1 MAIKKYYDSDC
12 NLGVLD
18 GKTVAVIGFGSQ
30 GHAHSENL
38 AESGVNVVVGL
49 RKGSAHWAKASEFA
63 ATHDNFKVMEVEEAA
78 KAGDVVMM
86 LVPDEL
92 CADIYNT
99 QVAPYMTEGKALAFA
114 HGFNI
119 HFKTIT
125 APKNVDVIM
134 IAPKGP
140 GHIVRRL
147 YTEGEGCPSLIC
159 VEQDYT
165 GKAKDIALAYAS
177 GIGFLGADYSML
189 NPNDIESITILKDAS
204 ATSMYGSQGSN
215 GVVLITTKSA
225 KEGEMKVEYNGFVS
239 FDQPFR
245 KLKVLDATQYRTV
258 FNERL
263 VALGN
268 DPYYSDTELAATGKG
283 INWQDEVLRSAVS
296 QNHQLAISGG
306 QSKIK
311 YYLSA
316 SYVNQEGVVVNSF
329 HKKYGFTGNIDS
341 KIRDNFDIVF
351 NLNGNYYES
360 KNLNT
365 ATYNGHPVSAALLYP
380 PDYPIFDENG
390 KYETP
395 GGTYGNVGSNP
406 VWLLNNGDED
416 GYGFKIL
423 AHARKHLLASGVG
436 IRQICDILLFAEH
449 YEKEIDWE
457 IFWDR
462 IRMTDGILFAEAIF
476 HLGVQYLGF
485 EEKQFYFP
493 EGVHSMKLDTER
505 LMEDI
510 LHSGIHGKGTRS
522 RLHSG
527 TLTLHAAEKRGLSG
541 IFPGL
546 FYMAFPPAKN
556 LLWRFPYLKK
566 HPYLLPFAWGQRLCG
581 YLREGPVLGSVKE
594 IVKTGRKRKE
604 ILREYGIFGEKRR

>member
-177 GIGFLGADYSML
+177 GIGAGRAGILQTTFKEETETDLFGEQAVLCGGVCALMQAGFETLVEAGYDPRNAYFECIHEMKLIVDLIYQSGFAGMRYSISNTAEYGDYITGPKIITEDTKKAMKKILS
-189 NPNDIESITILKDAS
+189 DIQDGTF
-204 ATSMYGSQGSN
+204 
-215 GVVLITTKSA
+215 A
-225 KEGEMKVEYNGFVS
+225 KEFLLDMSPAGKQVHFKAM
-239 FDQPFR
+239 R
-245 KLKVLDATQYRTV
+245 KLASEHPSEKVGEEIRKLYSW
-258 FNERL
+258 
-263 VALGN
+263 N
-268 DPYYSDTELAATGKG
+268 DESDKL
-283 INWQDEVLRSAVS
+283 IN
-296 QNHQLAISGG
+296 N
-306 QSKIK
+306 
-311 YYLSA
+311 
-316 SYVNQEGVVVNSF
+316 
-329 HKKYGFTGNIDS
+329 
-341 KIRDNFDIVF
+341 
-351 NLNGNYYES
+351 
-360 KNLNT
+360 
-365 ATYNGHPVSAALLYP
+365 
-380 PDYPIFDENG
+380 
-390 KYETP
+390 
-395 GGTYGNVGSNP
+395 
-406 VWLLNNGDED
+406 
-416 GYGFKIL
+416 
-423 AHARKHLLASGVG
+423 
-436 IRQICDILLFAEH
+436 
-449 YEKEIDWE
+449 
-457 IFWDR
+457 
-462 IRMTDGILFAEAIF
+462 
-476 HLGVQYLGF
+476 
-485 EEKQFYFP
+485 
-493 EGVHSMKLDTER
+493 
-505 LMEDI
+505 
-510 LHSGIHGKGTRS
+510 
-522 RLHSG
+522 
-527 TLTLHAAEKRGLSG
+527 
-541 IFPGL
+541 
-546 FYMAFPPAKN
+546 
-556 LLWRFPYLKK
+556 
-566 HPYLLPFAWGQRLCG
+566 
-581 YLREGPVLGSVKE
+581 
-594 IVKTGRKRKE
+594 
-604 ILREYGIFGEKRR
+604 